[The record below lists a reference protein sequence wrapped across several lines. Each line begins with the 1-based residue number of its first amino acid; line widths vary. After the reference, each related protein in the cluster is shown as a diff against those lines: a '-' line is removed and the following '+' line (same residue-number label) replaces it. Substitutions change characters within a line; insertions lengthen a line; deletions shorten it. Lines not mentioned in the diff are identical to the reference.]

1 MCALLEVR
9 SSFAQH
15 LVSSSIDSVFSDTL
29 ADGIKIFRLQNR
41 SISSQLPSIPKSRL
55 YIISESRHKTM
66 VTWDSLE
73 TFKIQ
78 NTLEGLP
85 IQLPTYVNF
94 DLYKVLKKEQQK
106 LNIRAKL
113 IQEGTNQQQDRKGLL
128 DFSINVPGGENSA
141 FST

>member
-55 YIISESRHKTM
+55 YIISESRHKTT
-66 VTWDSLE
+66 VTWDS
-73 TFKIQ
+73 
-78 NTLEGLP
+78 
-85 IQLPTYVNF
+85 
-94 DLYKVLKKEQQK
+94 
-106 LNIRAKL
+106 
-113 IQEGTNQQQDRKGLL
+113 
-128 DFSINVPGGENSA
+128 
-141 FST
+141 